1 MILEAKSNYL
11 FKICEHFDVCYY
23 NQNFVVK
30 SRYYDFSTTI
40 AINSEQLLSLLK
52 SFKYKGVVLF
62 DLLMS
67 NGLHADNRFIEC
79 YFNGE
84 TFEWKKIKVAPVKR
98 VDIHNEYYR
107 NKNNIELKK
116 GSILSSG
123 EVKELLTK

>member
-1 MILEAKSNYL
+1 MILEAKSNYI

-30 SRYYDFSTTI
+30 SRSYDFSTTI

-62 DLLMS
+62 DLLMA
-67 NGLHADNRFIEC
+67 NGLHEDNRFFEC

-84 TFEWKKIKVAPVKR
+84 MFEWKSIKLAPVR
-98 VDIHNEYYR
+98 RINIHNEYYK
-107 NKNNIELKK
+107 NKNNITLK
-116 GSILSSG
+116 GSILCSD
-123 EVKELLTK
+123 EIKEIYNK